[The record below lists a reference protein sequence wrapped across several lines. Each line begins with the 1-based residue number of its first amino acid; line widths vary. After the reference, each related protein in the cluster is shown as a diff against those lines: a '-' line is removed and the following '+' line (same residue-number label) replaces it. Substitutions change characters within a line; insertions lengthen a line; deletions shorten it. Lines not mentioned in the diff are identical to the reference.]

1 MTEQGVRTPLFDGRM
16 KLFDMLGVDGFLHPA
31 TRIFG
36 ENLQGPDLQFDRFF
50 HCFPGTAGDR
60 KMAAET
66 IPSFGILETFA
77 QFSLSSG
84 GGGHRRSFRRKS
96 VDERDQF

>member
-1 MTEQGVRTPLFDGRM
+1 MDKDFYNESSASKLGWEPEWFGCDEFD
-16 KLFDMLGVDGFLHPA
+16 D
-31 TRIFG
+31 
-36 ENLQGPDLQFDRFF
+36 DLVAAIAKFQK
-50 HCFPGTAGDR
+50 DR